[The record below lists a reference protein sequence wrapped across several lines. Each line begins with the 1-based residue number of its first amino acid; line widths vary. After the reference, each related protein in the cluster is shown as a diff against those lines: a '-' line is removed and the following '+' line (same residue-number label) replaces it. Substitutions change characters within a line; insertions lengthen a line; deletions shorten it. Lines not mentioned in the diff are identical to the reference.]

1 MPLNDGAGEQ
11 TMRIT
16 LDDQPCSVEARSVG
30 EAIAAAADLAESNG
44 RLVVEVYVDGEKL
57 NDQALG
63 EEQRM
68 ASNADEVRLVSV
80 EPTQMVRQTLLDAAE
95 LLESID
101 QTQRTAA
108 ERLQEADE
116 ATGFEMLGE
125 ALEMW
130 IIVQRATL
138 QSAQLLSLDLDAVRT
153 DEMTM
158 LEGIERLNG
167 HLVQLRSALQSR
179 DSVSVSDTLLYE
191 MPAVVEAWEA
201 LLKRTAESVTT
212 PTK

>member
-1 MPLNDGAGEQ
+1 
-11 TMRIT
+11 MRIT
-16 LDDQPCSVEARSVG
+16 LDEQACELSATSVG

-57 NDQALG
+57 SDEALG
-63 EEQRM
+63 EERRM

-101 QTQRTAA
+101 MTQRTAA

-138 QSAQLLSLDLDAVRT
+138 QSAQLLSLDLDKVRT

-167 HLVQLRSALQSR
+167 HLVQLRSALQTR

-201 LLKRTAESVTT
+201 LLKQTAESVTT